1 MHVLIPCKS
10 LDTGKSRLAECL
22 DAAARRALC
31 EHLLRQS
38 LTCATAVVAPARI
51 RIVTSDRKAA
61 EIAARYDIPS
71 LSDPGGGLNV
81 ALELGRGTLIAERAD
96 AILIWPIDLP
106 FATPEAITKTTAFA
120 GDAVIGP
127 DESGTGT
134 NLLLLRGAALQR
146 LPFCFGPGSYAAH
159 LTAAQASDL
168 TIKTIT
174 DPRIAFDL
182 DDPAQYAT
190 WRQRV
195 ARPNA
200 DAAPASHA
208 S

>member
-1 MHVLIPCKS
+1 
-10 LDTGKSRLAECL
+10 LDTGKSRLADSL

-38 LTCATAVVAPARI
+38 LACATAVVAPTRI
-51 RIVTSDRKAA
+51 RIVTSDRNAA
-61 EIAARYDIPS
+61 EIAARYGIAS
-71 LSDPGGGLNV
+71 FSDPGGGLNA
-81 ALELGRGTLIAERAD
+81 ALELGRGALIAERAG

-106 FATPEAITKTTAFA
+106 FATPEAITDATAFA

-134 NLLLLRGAALQR
+134 NLLLLRGAALRR

-159 LTAAQASDL
+159 LAAAQASGL
-168 TIKTIT
+168 TVKTIT

-182 DDPAQYAT
+182 DDSAQYAT

-195 ARPNA
+195 AP
-200 DAAPASHA
+200 AAYWMAG
-208 S
+208 